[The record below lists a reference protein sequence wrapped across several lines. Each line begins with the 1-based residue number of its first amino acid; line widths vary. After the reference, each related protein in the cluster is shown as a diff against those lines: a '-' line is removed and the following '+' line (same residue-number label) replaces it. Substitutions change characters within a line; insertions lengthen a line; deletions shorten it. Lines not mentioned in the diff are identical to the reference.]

1 MEICKT
7 KAIQEDLDI
16 FWHILTY
23 SGINRHIQEQFGH
36 IEAYLEPFV
45 ILAYLDP
52 CIFRTRRYSEPI
64 YIENPGIFSQSTV
77 KHPRWSIF
85 AIIVNGYNYFNNISF
100 LRSTLRKK
108 YDK

>member
-23 SGINRHIQEQFGH
+23 SGINRHIQEQFGD
-36 IEAYLEPFV
+36 IETYLEPF
-45 ILAYLDP
+45 
-52 CIFRTRRYSEPI
+52 
-64 YIENPGIFSQSTV
+64 ENPSIFSQSTV
-77 KHPRWSIF
+77 KHPRWNIF
-85 AIIVNGYNYFNNISF
+85 GIIVNGYNYFNNISF